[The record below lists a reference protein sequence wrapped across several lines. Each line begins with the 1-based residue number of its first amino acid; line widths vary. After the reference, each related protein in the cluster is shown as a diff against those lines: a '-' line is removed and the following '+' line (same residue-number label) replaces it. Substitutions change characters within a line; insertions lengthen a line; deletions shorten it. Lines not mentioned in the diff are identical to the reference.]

1 MLGVITLITPVVFS
15 SNYFAGGGNKI
26 FNQASVTV
34 IGWFGYVKWDAL
46 EWALNLLKE
55 WPRRSGL

>member
-1 MLGVITLITPVVFS
+1 MLGVIVITPVVFS
-15 SNYFAGGGNKI
+15 SNYFAGEGDKI
-26 FNQASVTV
+26 FNQASGTI

-55 WPRRSGL
+55 